1 MAYSDELKARKRS
14 YVRDLERLGKAKRK
28 LEDAKNQL
36 KDDEH
41 NSLVTKLKDNLVVDN
56 EYYEKESL
64 KKIYEK
70 ICSVHGT
77 IGGYISR
84 GEYNSLL
91 RESDISFVT
100 DDEDT
105 LPGRM
110 YKKMVRVVGLKR
122 IAKRCLG
129 KL

>member
-14 YVRDLERLGKAKRK
+14 YVRDLERLEKAKRK

-77 IGGYISR
+77 IGEYISR
-84 GEYNSLL
+84 VEGEISSLEE
-91 RESDISFVT
+91 RIEEAEAEEAAAAAE
-100 DDEDT
+100 DDD
-105 LPGRM
+105 
-110 YKKMVRVVGLKR
+110 
-122 IAKRCLG
+122 
-129 KL
+129 